1 MDIALILACA
11 VLAWLGV
18 RLRSAS
24 RELNHLRRNA
34 EILQGRAEERARAA
48 ARFEHLLHAVTEHM
62 DDGCLILDRDRRVR
76 FANRAIAENFESA
89 RDPVG
94 KTVIEIIRVT
104 EVHEFV
110 SDVIRAGKV
119 DSRDFNWRGPQSRF
133 IRVTVAPLQEP
144 DSALILLHDLTRLKR
159 LEETR
164 SGFIANVSHELR
176 TPLAMIKGYIETLL
190 SGDTHAPEIQ
200 TRFLGKIEKH
210 ADRLHLLIEDLMTIS
225 SLETGEIKLNV
236 RPVDLAGLTARVI
249 DDLAAPAGRR
259 NVEITN
265 RIPPDLKV
273 DADAERLHQVLLNLI
288 DNAIKYGRPRGK
300 IEVGSRDAENGSV
313 EVRIRDDGPGIPPQ
327 ALDRVFERFYRVDR
341 ARSREQ
347 GGTGLGLSIVK
358 HIIHS
363 HGGTVRVE
371 SEPGL
376 GTIFSVTLP
385 RQKNS
390 NRTPATAEKM

>member
-1 MDIALILACA
+1 MNIALILACA
-11 VLAWLGV
+11 GLAWLGV
-18 RLRSAS
+18 RLRNVS

-48 ARFEHLLHAVTEHM
+48 DRFEHLLRAVTEHM

-89 RDPVG
+89 RDPIG

-104 EVHEFV
+104 EVHELV
-110 SDVIRAGKV
+110 SDVIREGKV
-119 DSRDFNWRGPQSRF
+119 DSRDFHWRGPQTRF
-133 IRVTVAPLQEP
+133 IRVTVAPLPEP
-144 DSALILLHDLTRLKR
+144 DSALILMHDLTRLKR

-190 SGDTHAPEIQ
+190 EGDTHDPEIQ

-225 SLETGEIKLNV
+225 SLESGEIELNV

-249 DDLAAPAGRR
+249 DDLSAPAARR

-265 RIPPDLKV
+265 RISPDLKV
-273 DADAERLHQVLLNLI
+273 DADAERLHQVLLNLL

-300 IEVGSRDAENGSV
+300 IEIGSRDAEDGAV
-313 EVRIRDDGPGIPPQ
+313 EIRIRDDGPGIPPQ

-390 NRTPATAEKM
+390 NRTPATVEKM